1 MKIFIICY
9 IPKEKQK
16 IKDIKS
22 FRKSSTNDNKQ
33 KDIKK
38 LKNTFNKFN
47 KQQSL

>member
-16 IKDIKS
+16 IKYKKS
-22 FRKSSTNDNKQ
+22 SRKSSINDNKQ

-38 LKNTFNKFN
+38 SKNTFN
-47 KQQSL
+47 KQQSLYL